1 MDIDAL
7 IAAAREIDRKAELQ
21 EQRAGRFV
29 ELAAMARKAE
39 PGSRELMHIQAE
51 SRELGRTVVDFGDP
65 IEALRRALRAKPKK
79 AEVIGEGQT

>member
-1 MDIDAL
+1 MDVDAL

-21 EQRAGRFV
+21 EQRARRYQ

-39 PGSRELMHIQAE
+39 PGSQELRRIQQE

-65 IEALRRALRAKPKK
+65 INALRRALRAKPKK
-79 AEVIGEGQT
+79 AAQCGVGE

>member
-1 MDIDAL
+1 MDVDAL

-21 EQRAGRFV
+21 EQRAKRYG

-39 PGSRELMHIQAE
+39 PGSRELMQIKAE

-65 IEALRRALRAKPKK
+65 INALRRALRAKPKK
-79 AEVIGEGQT
+79 AAQRGEEK